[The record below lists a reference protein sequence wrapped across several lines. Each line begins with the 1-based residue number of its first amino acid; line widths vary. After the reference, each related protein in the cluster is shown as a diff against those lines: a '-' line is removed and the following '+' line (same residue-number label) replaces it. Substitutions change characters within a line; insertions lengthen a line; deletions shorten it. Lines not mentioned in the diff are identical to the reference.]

1 MTWTD
6 TTKKSVLTVHRG
18 MRRYRAIVEPM
29 PCAPLRFSWALYR
42 CAEKVADGWAYGIE
56 YAKLEAEQA
65 LLALIEKDFN
75 EGDAK

>member
-6 TTKKSVLTVHRG
+6 TTKKSVLTVQRG
-18 MRRYRAIVEPM
+18 MRRYHATVEPM

-42 CAEKVADGWAYGIE
+42 CAEQVADGWAYGIE

-65 LLALIEKDFN
+65 LTALIEKDQN